1 LYNSIKNFSGRL
13 AVEHY
18 TRAVVEPPFGL
29 GDVAFGDGIKV
40 DAFGEVFTDKSV
52 DILDS
57 AALPGAMGITKV
69 NSHFG
74 GQREGGVL
82 SHFPTIVIGVGLAQ
96 VCGQVLEVADKCAGD
111 ADLPN
116 GTIIT

>member
-1 LYNSIKNFSGRL
+1 M